1 MANLETLELT
11 INANA
16 ESASQGLKRLIDSL
30 SSLSSKVGKCVG
42 SLKLLNTELYNLKNN
57 ANVKFSGIDNVA
69 KNVSSNAKKVKKSFE
84 DISKLDV
91 GNRRAVNRGD
101 ANAKPYDQWKRE
113 YDEIG
118 RQMAEERAKMS
129 AIAAQR
135 RSQMAV
141 DNSPIIQQLK
151 AREEG
156 YQASRNVQEYI
167 NQSLGIG
174 STPKSAK
181 DSASVFMA
189 QMKETPSFAE
199 RAKSGLVKFKN
210 GFVSLKNE
218 IGKMLPKFQL
228 LNRVMR
234 IASTMLIRMGLRALF
249 KGAKEGFNNFYE
261 YSKATGGVF
270 AQEMDS
276 VYSAWNQLKNQ
287 MGASIATA
295 FSAAIPVINSLANA
309 AITAFNYLSQLI
321 ALLTGKS
328 SWSRATAQVSD
339 YGKAI
344 NKASGGS
351 GGGGMKELLAQFDE
365 LNVIA
370 SESGGGGGGRAAAA
384 AEAYE
389 NMFEEITQFD
399 EKIRAIADF
408 VKDVVGWIK
417 ENLDIVLTTVGL
429 IGLAILGWKISKAF
443 DGALATLGRILAG
456 AALVTLGVVLDFD
469 FGTKLGRQLAGGKA
483 VNWGDIVEGIAG
495 IVAAGIGGY
504 LIGGGVGAAIGI
516 AFAVTATIAGIMVG
530 WKNEKD
536 KQKWGQRSL
545 TPEDIH
551 RYVLSQFNFKVD
563 VEVELVSAAIK
574 NARTAK
580 AHLDGAIAEFSRE
593 LDKIKLGVD
602 TSPEAIEKAKAS
614 MDKVIADLKSYTEA
628 SENLISAYVQVMPY
642 DDATKT
648 GIQKDILSANS
659 QLNEYFRLQGEK
671 AALLYD
677 QGMSD
682 GWSKNEQK
690 QILDLMEHVNNI
702 FTGADMNRATNEA
715 ITASTLNL
723 SGYTKKTAEGILA
736 EQKKILEEHKNT
748 LKEASAEIANE
759 LKYYADLSDSA
770 GLIDEASGRPLG
782 DIYRERAD
790 QILDGF
796 EKEYEKKLAQTK
808 KVMKTTWLNTLRDV
822 YGKDAFNIVTDWAGD
837 QYSRFEKALKNSYKK
852 GEGAAKDTIK
862 EYLGYMEQAFLDTD
876 PIMKEASE
884 MFGIKGW
891 DIFSNEAKTVF
902 VHSIYESIG
911 VQGVALLKESLN
923 LPASEIMQITNW
935 NSFSYDQKVQFLDA
949 IVRAY
954 GAREVLNAAKEA
966 GIEVKDSISYGLSSN
981 NTEIK
986 TAAENIVS
994 TIDNELSRVKN
1005 VQIDAEA
1012 DLEVKIDALVSVTPE
1027 VKGGIVET
1035 AKAVV
1040 NQVKSNM
1047 ETVKNMFSLLTGG
1060 GNSTKKARKA
1070 TGMYGA
1076 NVGDVFIANE
1086 QGAELV
1092 GSINGKTSVANQQQ
1106 IIEGIASGVERAN
1119 SEQNTLLREQNN
1131 LLRGILEKDA
1141 SVRIGASAALGRVA
1155 RQSLD
1160 MYGSMIGG

>member
-16 ESASQGLKRLIDSL
+16 DSASQGLKRLIDSL

-42 SLKLLNTELYNLKNN
+42 SLKLLNTELSNLKNN
-57 ANVKFSGIDNVA
+57 SNVKFSGIDNVA
-69 KNVSSNAKKVKKSFE
+69 KNVASNAKKVKKSFE

-91 GNRRAVNRGD
+91 GNRKAVNRGA

-118 RQMAEERAKMS
+118 RQMAENQAKMS
-129 AIAAQR
+129 ALAARR

-141 DNSPIIQQLK
+141 DNSPLIQQLK

-328 SWSRATAQVSD
+328 SWSKATAQVSD

-370 SESGGGGGGRAAAA
+370 SESGGGGGGGAAAA

-408 VKDVVGWIK
+408 VKDVIGWIK
-417 ENLDIVLTTVGL
+417 ENLDVVLTTVGL

-443 DGALATLGRILAG
+443 DGALATLGKIIAG

-504 LIGGGVGAAIGI
+504 LIGGGLGAAIGI
-516 AFAVTATIAGIMVG
+516 GFAVTATIAGIMVG

-551 RYVLSQFNFKVD
+551 RYVISQFTFDVD
-563 VEVELVSAAIK
+563 VEVDLINAKIK
-574 NARTAK
+574 DAQQAK
-580 AHLDGAIAEFSRE
+580 TKLDMAVKLFSLS

-602 TSPEAIEKAKAS
+602 ISPEAYETAKTNL
-614 MDKVIADLKSYTEA
+614 DTVIADLRSYTEA
-628 SENLISAYVQVMPY
+628 SENLISAYVQIMPY
-642 DDATKT
+642 ENSEKA
-648 GIQKDILSANS
+648 GIQKDIFSANEK
-659 QLNEYFRLQGEK
+659 LNNYFREQGEK
-671 AALLYD
+671 VAKLYD
-677 QGMSD
+677 EGMRT
-682 GWSKNEQK
+682 GWKEGEQE
-690 QILDLMEHVNNI
+690 QILALMEHINNI
-702 FTGADMNRATNEA
+702 FTGADMNRATNDA
-715 ITASTLNL
+715 IAKSTLNL
-723 SGYTKKTAEGILA
+723 SGFTRETAEAILE
-736 EQKKILEEHKNT
+736 EQKKILEEHKNAM
-748 LKEASAEIANE
+748 KEAAEEISTE
-759 LKYYADLSDSA
+759 LLYYADLADAA
-770 GLIDEASGRPLG
+770 GLVDEITGEALG
-782 DIYRERAD
+782 NIYRKRANE
-790 QILDGF
+790 ILDGF
-796 EKEYEKKLAQTK
+796 EDAYDKKLAQTK
-808 KVMKTTWLNTLRDV
+808 KNMKKTWISSLQDV
-822 YGKDAFNIVTDWAGD
+822 YGEDFSKSLNRMVENNFGRFGEKLKREGAKSIEKGAHFIHDEFERQFMKNQPKIVKDA
-837 QYSRFEKALKNSYKK
+837 
-852 GEGAAKDTIK
+852 
-862 EYLGYMEQAFLDTD
+862 MEL
-876 PIMKEASE
+876 
-884 MFGIKGW
+884 FGISGW
-891 DIFSNEAKTVF
+891 ELLGEDSKKKFFNTIYNSVGMDGVQMLKQALNVPASDMMQISGWQQFSN
-902 VHSIYESIG
+902 
-911 VQGVALLKESLN
+911 
-923 LPASEIMQITNW
+923 
-935 NSFSYDQKVQFLDA
+935 DQKVQFIEAL
-949 IVRAY
+949 VKAY
-954 GAREVLNAAKEA
+954 GASEALRVAKEA
-966 GIEVKDSISYGLSSN
+966 GLNVKESINAGLNSNDS
-981 NTEIK
+981 K
-986 TAAENIVS
+986 TREAAQNVVNI
-994 TIDNELSRVKN
+994 IDTELSKVKN

-1012 DLEVKIDALVSVTPE
+1012 DLEVKIDALVNVVPQ
-1027 VKGGIVET
+1027 VQGGVVET

-1040 NQVKSNM
+1040 NTVKSNLN
-1047 ETVKNMFSLLTGG
+1047 TVKNLFSVLTGG
-1060 GNSTKKARKA
+1060 KKTNSAKKA
-1070 TGMYGA
+1070 TGAIGIPA
-1076 NVGDVFIANE
+1076 GDVFIANE

-1119 SEQNTLLREQNN
+1119 SEQNALLRQQNE

-1160 MYGSMIGG
+1160 MYGSLIGG

>member
-16 ESASQGLKRLIDSL
+16 DSASQGLKRLIDSL

-42 SLKLLNTELYNLKNN
+42 SLKLLNTELSNLKNN
-57 ANVKFSGIDNVA
+57 ANVKFSGIDNA
-69 KNVSSNAKKVKKSFE
+69 TKNVASNAKKVKKSFE

-91 GNRRAVNRGD
+91 GNRRAVNRGA
-101 ANAKPYDQWKRE
+101 ANAKPYEQWKRE
-113 YDEIG
+113 YDQIG
-118 RQMAEERAKMS
+118 EQMKAERARMDS
-129 AIAAQR
+129 IYAQK
-135 RSQMAV
+135 RSQRNV
-141 DNSPIIQQLK
+141 DNSPIVQQIK
-151 AREEG
+151 AYEEG
-156 YQASRNVQEYI
+156 NQASRHVQEYI

-181 DSASVFMA
+181 DSASVFLA

-199 RAKSGLVKFKN
+199 KAKSGLAKFKN

-234 IASTMLIRMGLRALF
+234 IASTMLIRMGVKALF

-261 YSKATGGVF
+261 YSKATGGAF
-270 AQEMDS
+270 AQEMDGI
-276 VYSAWNQLKNQ
+276 YSSWNQIKNQ
-287 MGASIATA
+287 LGASIATA

-328 SWSRATAQVSD
+328 SWSKATAQVSD
-339 YGKAI
+339 YGDAI
-344 NKASGGS
+344 NKASGKS

-370 SESGGGGGGRAAAA
+370 SESGGGGGGGAAAA

-389 NMFEEITQFD
+389 NMFEEITEFD
-399 EKIRAIADF
+399 QRIRDIANF
-408 VKDVVGWIK
+408 VKDVIGWIK
-417 ENLDIVLTTVGL
+417 DNIEIVLATVGA
-429 IGLAILGWKISKAF
+429 IGLAILGWKISQAF
-443 DGALATLGRILAG
+443 DGALATLGKILAG

-551 RYVLSQFNFKVD
+551 RYVISQFTFDVD
-563 VEVELVSAAIK
+563 VEVDLINAKIK
-574 NARTAK
+574 DAKQAK
-580 AHLDGAIAEFSRE
+580 AKLDLAVKVFSLF

-602 TSPEAIEKAKAS
+602 ISPEAYETAKTNL
-614 MDKVIADLKSYTEA
+614 DTVISDLKSYTEA

-642 DDATKT
+642 ENSEKA
-648 GIQKDILSANS
+648 GIQKDIFSANE

-671 AALLYD
+671 VANLYD
-677 QGMSD
+677 QGMKD
-682 GWSKNEQK
+682 GWSKNEQ
-690 QILDLMEHVNNI
+690 QMILELMEHVNNI

-723 SGYTKKTAEGILA
+723 SGFTKETAEGILA

-759 LKYYADLSDSA
+759 LKYYADLSDAA

-837 QYSRFEKALKNSYKK
+837 QYSRFEKALKDSYKK
-852 GEGAAKDTIK
+852 GETAAKDTIK

-911 VQGVALLKESLN
+911 VQGVALLKDSLN
-923 LPASEIMQITNW
+923 LSASEIMQITNW
-935 NSFSYDQKVQFLDA
+935 DSFSADQKVQFIDA
-949 IVRAY
+949 LVKAY
-954 GAREVLNAAKEA
+954 GAGEALKVAKEA
-966 GIEVKDSISYGLSSN
+966 GINVKESINAGLNSN
-981 NTEIK
+981 NSETR
-986 TAAENIVS
+986 AAAQSIVK
-994 TIDNELSRVKN
+994 TIDDELSKVKN

-1012 DLEVKIDALVSVTPE
+1012 DLEVKVDALVNVVPQ
-1027 VKGGIVET
+1027 VHGGVVET

-1040 NQVKSNM
+1040 NTVKSNLN
-1047 ETVKNMFSLLTGG
+1047 TVKNLFSVLTGG
-1060 GNSTKKARKA
+1060 KKTNGAKKA
-1070 TGMYGA
+1070 TGAIGIPS
-1076 NVGDVFIANE
+1076 GEVFIANE

-1119 SEQNTLLREQNN
+1119 SEQNTLLRQQNE